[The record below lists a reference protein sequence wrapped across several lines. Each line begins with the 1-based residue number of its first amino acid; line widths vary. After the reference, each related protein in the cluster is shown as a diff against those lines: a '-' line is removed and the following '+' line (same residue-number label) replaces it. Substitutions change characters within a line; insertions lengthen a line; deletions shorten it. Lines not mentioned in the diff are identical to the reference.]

1 MEVPTGRA
9 GVIEHCPLSPAV
21 VLGGVGGAGSGI
33 RAAVSIHSDE
43 TTNLLSRIA
52 IPKNGTDEVLVPAG
66 GSPAPPPLGAP
77 VPACRLL
84 SSGLGEV
91 QKLQALALA
100 QGLPLVF

>member
-1 MEVPTGRA
+1 MSV
-9 GVIEHCPLSPAV
+9 
-21 VLGGVGGAGSGI
+21 
-33 RAAVSIHSDE
+33 HSDE